1 MQIKQAKEIIK
12 YEVATNGV
20 VTDKAMRLYCEHRIS
35 KTKFDKLIQDGQRK
49 YKGSNITTNSF
60 RNRINNS

>member
-20 VTDKAMRLYCEHRIS
+20 VTSKSMRLYCEHRIS
-35 KTKFDKLIQDGQRK
+35 KTTFDKLVQYGKRRFNK
-49 YKGSNITTNSF
+49 TNI
-60 RNRINNS
+60 

>member
-12 YEVATNGV
+12 YEVATYGV

-35 KTKFDKLIQDGQRK
+35 KTTFDKLV
-49 YKGSNITTNSF
+49 
-60 RNRINNS
+60 RNGKDTYDRRLGK

>member
-1 MQIKQAKEIIK
+1 MQTKQAKEIIK

-35 KTKFDKLIQDGQRK
+35 KPTFDKLVQDGRRI
-49 YKGSNITTNSF
+49 YKRNID
-60 RNRINNS
+60 

>member
-1 MQIKQAKEIIK
+1 MKFMQTKQAKEVIK

-35 KTKFDKLIQDGQRK
+35 KTTFDNIVNDGYRKFEI
-49 YKGSNITTNSF
+49 
-60 RNRINNS
+60 RNNKK

>member
-12 YEVATNGV
+12 HEVATNGV

-35 KTKFDKLIQDGQRK
+35 KTTFDKLV
-49 YKGSNITTNSF
+49 SNGKEIF
-60 RNRINNS
+60 KRRNR